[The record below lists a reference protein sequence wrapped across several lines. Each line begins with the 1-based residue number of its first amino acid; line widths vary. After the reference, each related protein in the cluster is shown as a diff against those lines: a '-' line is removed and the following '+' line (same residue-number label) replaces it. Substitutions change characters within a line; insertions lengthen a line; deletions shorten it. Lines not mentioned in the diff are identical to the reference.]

1 MVAMNN
7 IHYWIKKL
15 EYSTF
20 NRNELKYRFNE
31 FEHKIW
37 CDKIQYDKLISRA
50 NDLVTYVPLLS
61 DIVHEN
67 DPIVRLSIE
76 LQHNL
81 QDEFFNLYVK
91 ENMCVLV
98 QIPPANESPA
108 GNSIYMNWLE
118 GLRYIGIKAEPI
130 YFGDDTRKVFERVN
144 PDVLLSCNDEQ
155 YLSKLD
161 WDYIKGYRSRFD
173 LVIGLAAQLSAEAV
187 EKALNLGT
195 DFCFTYDDLRYTKE
209 MYEEIARKMPLLS
222 VPFSVN
228 PMIYYP
234 LPNTEKIL
242 DFIFLASLNK
252 DKWNRYIDYLSNI
265 VQKNNSILL
274 GPGWRHYKVKDI
286 NPHRDRA
293 LYAMSK
299 VGLNLHLDFQ
309 IFSKNH
315 LNERTYQLAA
325 CGVPQVIDNP
335 ALLNEH
341 FEGDCFFVS
350 ESPEEYER
358 NFQYA
363 LEDRNE
369 ATKRAMNA
377 MQEVYKKHTI
387 FQRMKKLVD
396 DIKSIKAG
404 TYKWGEENYNAGS

>member
-1 MVAMNN
+1 MAMNN
-7 IHYWIKKL
+7 IRYWIKKL
-15 EYSTF
+15 EYSTV
-20 NRNELKYRFNE
+20 NQNELKYRFNE

-37 CDKIQYDKLISRA
+37 CDKIKYEKNITRA
-50 NDLVTYVPLLS
+50 NDLIAYAPRLS
-61 DIVHEN
+61 DIVQEYE
-67 DPIVRLSIE
+67 PIVRLSRE

-81 QDEFFNLYVK
+81 REEFFNTYIE

-108 GNSIYMNWLE
+108 GNSLYTNWLE

-130 YFGDDTRKVFERVN
+130 YFADDTKTVFERIN
-144 PDVLLSCNDEQ
+144 PDVILSCNEEQ

-161 WDYIKGYRSRFD
+161 WEYIKRYRSRHD
-173 LVIGLAAQLSAEAV
+173 LVVGLSVSLSDDAV
-187 EKALNLGT
+187 EKAINLGT
-195 DFCFTYDDLRYTKE
+195 DFCFTYDDLKYTKNI
-209 MYEEIARKMPLLS
+209 YEGIARKIPLLS

-234 LPNTEKIL
+234 LPGVEKTL
-242 DFIFLASLNK
+242 EFIFLASVNM

-265 VQKNNSILL
+265 VQRGNSMLL
-274 GPGWRHYKVKDI
+274 GPGWRHYKINDI

-309 IFSKNH
+309 IASKNH

-341 FEGDCFFVS
+341 FEGKCFFVS
-350 ESPEEYER
+350 KSPEEYEH
-358 NFQYA
+358 NFKYA
-363 LEDRNE
+363 LEDRDE
-369 ATKRAMNA
+369 AIKRAMKA
-377 MQEVYKKHTI
+377 MKEVYKKHTV
-387 FQRMKKLVD
+387 FQRMKKLID
-396 DIKSIKAG
+396 DINLIKTG
-404 TYKWGEENYNAGS
+404 KYRFI

>member
-1 MVAMNN
+1 MAMNN
-7 IHYWIKKL
+7 IHYWVKKL

-31 FEHKIW
+31 FEHRIW
-37 CDKIQYDKLISRA
+37 CSEIQYDKVINKANSLMGGDMDPFCVADVQETDSLVSLSR
-50 NDLVTYVPLLS
+50 
-61 DIVHEN
+61 
-67 DPIVRLSIE
+67 E

-81 QDEFFNLYVK
+81 QEDFLNLYIK

-98 QIPPANESPA
+98 QIPPAIESPA
-108 GNSIYMNWLE
+108 GNSLYTNWLE

-130 YFGDDTRKVFERVN
+130 HFGDDTKRIFERVN
-144 PDVLLSCNDEQ
+144 PDVILSASDEQ
-155 YLSKLD
+155 YLSELD
-161 WDYIKGYRSRFD
+161 WNYIREYRSRHEL
-173 LVIGLAAQLSAEAV
+173 LVGLSAQLSDEAID
-187 EKALNLGT
+187 KAIKLGT
-195 DFCFTYDDLRYTKE
+195 DFCFTYDDLQYTKE
-209 MYEEIARKMPLLS
+209 IYEGIAKKIPLLS

-234 LPNTEKIL
+234 LPNIEKTL
-242 DFIFLASLNK
+242 DFIFLASVNK
-252 DKWNRYIDYLSNI
+252 DKWTRYIDYLSSIIQRENT
-265 VQKNNSILL
+265 ILL
-274 GPGWRHYKVKDI
+274 GPGWRHYEVKDI

-309 IFSKNH
+309 IASKNH

-358 NFQYA
+358 NFYYA
-363 LEDRNE
+363 LEDREE
-369 ATKRAMNA
+369 ARKRAMKA
-377 MQEVYKKHTI
+377 MKEVYNKHTI

-396 DIKSIKAG
+396 DIKSIKSG
-404 TYKWGEENYNAGS
+404 MYRFV